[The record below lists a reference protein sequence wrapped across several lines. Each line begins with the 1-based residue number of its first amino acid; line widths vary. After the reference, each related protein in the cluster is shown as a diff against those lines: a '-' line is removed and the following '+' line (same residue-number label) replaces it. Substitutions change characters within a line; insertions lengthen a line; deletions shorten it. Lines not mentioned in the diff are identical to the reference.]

1 MVDVDVVNTRGM
13 GVMIMIRVMEV
24 GAGNMKVSGKE
35 HRVEEVQ
42 HTGQELVEGMAMKA
56 GESFSMAREDGSKEV
71 VATGVDRIE
80 QVQHPGRELLLVM
93 CGEDLI
99 SVKTTTGVD
108 REDKEDLAESSIGTS
123 HKMLN

>member
-24 GAGNMKVSGKE
+24 GAGNMKVSGKV

-56 GESFSMAREDGSKEV
+56 GESFSMAREDGSKEE

-80 QVQHPGRELLLVM
+80 QVQHPGRAVLLVM
-93 CGEDLI
+93 C
-99 SVKTTTGVD
+99 
-108 REDKEDLAESSIGTS
+108 R
-123 HKMLN
+123 